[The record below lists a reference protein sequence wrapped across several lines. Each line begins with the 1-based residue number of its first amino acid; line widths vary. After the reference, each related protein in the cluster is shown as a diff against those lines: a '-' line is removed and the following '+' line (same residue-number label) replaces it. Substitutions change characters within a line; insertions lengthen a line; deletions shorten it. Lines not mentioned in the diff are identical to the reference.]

1 MGGTVHQRSVVRVGA
16 SLIVASLALTACGSR
31 SNDNGG
37 GGSGTTTKTAKI
49 GVIAPL
55 SGDLSALGL
64 GIQHSVELA
73 VKQAND
79 SNAIPGWKLEVDAQ
93 DDEAKP
99 DVGKNAATSLSSD
112 PNVIGVVGT
121 LNSSV
126 ALQVQPVLAPK
137 NIVQISP
144 ANTNPSLTQGQDYL
158 KTKTRPFKSYFR
170 VATTDL
176 IQGAFA
182 ADYAATSLKAK
193 SVYLVNDKLVYG
205 QGLTKAFGDEFTKKG
220 GKVLG
225 TQFVA
230 TDQKDFSAVVSKVKQ
245 AKPDMVF
252 YGGQFPEG
260 APFSK
265 QLRDAGLNVP
275 FMGGDGLVDKGFI
288 KTAAVKTAADYAT
301 NVGAAVED
309 LPAAAQYVSDYKAAG
324 YTDAFSA
331 YGPNTFDC
339 AQVIIAALAK
349 VLPGK
354 SKIDD
359 SVRQAVVAA
368 VQATSLQGVTGSVAF
383 DQYGDTTNKIIT
395 MYKVTDGDF
404 KKVQTGTFAG

>member
-1 MGGTVHQRSVVRVGA
+1 VHPPRLIRLAAPLIIGA
-16 SLIVASLALTACGSR
+16 LALTACGSKKE
-31 SNDNGG
+31 STSGSS
-37 GGSGTTTKTAKI
+37 GSGGKTVKI
-49 GVIAPL
+49 GMIAPL
-55 SGDLSALGL
+55 SGSLSALGL
-64 GIQHSVELA
+64 GMKNSADLA
-73 VKQAND
+73 IKQAND
-79 SNAIPGWKLEVDAQ
+79 KGLIKGWKIEFSPQ
-93 DDEAKP
+93 DDQA
-99 DVGKNAATSLSSD
+99 D
-112 PNVIGVVGT
+112 PNTGGQAASKLASDSAVAGVIGT
-121 LNSSV
+121 LQSSI
-126 ALQVQPVLAPK
+126 ALQAAPILDK
-137 NIVQISP
+137 ANIVIISP